1 VSGWREA
8 LGERR
13 PLVLDGGLG
22 TMLIARGLGR
32 GEPPERWIRERPEE
46 LIAVHRAYV
55 EAGSDAV
62 HTNTFG
68 ANPLR
73 LRAFGLDAQCDEL
86 NQRAVSL
93 AFEAAPAFVIG
104 DVGPTGEYLPPVG
117 KGDPSAWYDAF
128 YAQGLALSRSGV
140 DGLHVETMSDLR
152 EATVALRA
160 LRAAGLGVPI
170 AVSLTFERKR
180 RGFFTVMGNALDH
193 ALADLARAGADAVGA
208 NCSVSSGDM
217 RELAVAALAALAR
230 AGLDVPLITQPNAGQ
245 PRMVDDRLVYDQSP
259 AEFATDV
266 GAIAELGVGAVGGC
280 CGTDPRFIA
289 ALSERLGRGRV

>member
-1 VSGWREA
+1 MSGWREA
-8 LGERR
+8 LAERR

-46 LIAVHRAYV
+46 LLAVHRAYV

-73 LRAFGLDAQCDEL
+73 LRAFGLDAQGDEL
-86 NQRAVSL
+86 NQRAVGL
-93 AFEAAPAFVIG
+93 AREASPTFVIG

-117 KGDPSAWYDAF
+117 KGDPEAWYAAF
-128 YAQGLALSRSGV
+128 HAQGLALGRAGV

-160 LRAAGLGVPI
+160 LRAAAPEVPI

-180 RGFFTVMGNALDH
+180 RGFFTVMGNALDD
-193 ALADLARAGADAVGA
+193 ALGELARAGADAVGA
-208 NCSVSSGDM
+208 NCSITSGDM
-217 RELAVAALAALAR
+217 RELAAAALAGLAG
-230 AGLDVPLITQPNAGQ
+230 AGLAVPLIVQPNAGQ
-245 PRMVDDRLVYDQSP
+245 PRMADDRLVYDQSP

-289 ALSERLGRGRV
+289 ALCQRLGRGLA